1 MGMVRIDGSLF
12 FGAVPYV
19 REKLRAF
26 EEAEPFQ
33 KSLLIIAKGINFLD
47 VAGAEFLAEEAK
59 HRRERGGRL
68 YLYEVKEGVCDPL
81 KKSGLADE
89 IGREN
94 LFESKTLA
102 INTIISDLNPEICK
116 TCTRRIFL
124 ECGEPNTVPQ
134 LILDKDSKPADN
146 AA

>member
-1 MGMVRIDGSLF
+1 MLATS
-12 FGAVPYV
+12 
-19 REKLRAF
+19 
-26 EEAEPFQ
+26 EPV
-33 KSLLIIAKGINFLD
+33 G
-47 VAGAEFLAEEAK
+47 GEFLADEAK

-68 YLYEVKEGVCDPL
+68 YLYEVKEGVCAPL

-102 INTIISDLNPEICK
+102 IRTIISELNPDICK
-116 TCTRRIFL
+116 DCTRRIFL
-124 ECGEPNTVPQ
+124 ECGEPGTVPQ
-134 LILDKDSKPADN
+134 AILEKDATPTES